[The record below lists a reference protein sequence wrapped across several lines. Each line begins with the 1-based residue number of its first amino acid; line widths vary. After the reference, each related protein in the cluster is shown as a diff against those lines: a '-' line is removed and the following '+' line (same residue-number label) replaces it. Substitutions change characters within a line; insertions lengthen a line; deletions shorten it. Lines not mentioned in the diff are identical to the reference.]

1 MKPPRLLREKTF
13 RMLMIEETPT
23 VRFILTSK
31 SLKEAKRKYCE
42 CKSFYIVDIGKIIR
56 DLGYDTHTL
65 SPESE
70 FVINYA
76 VQKKITHGIYSTK
89 SNDILVVYKNISE
102 KFVDNLEYF
111 LSEEIEEMVEFTI
124 EVD

>member
-1 MKPPRLLREKTF
+1 
-13 RMLMIEETPT
+13 MLMVEETPT

-31 SLKEAKRKYCE
+31 SLKEAKRKYCDA
-42 CKSFYIVDIGKIIR
+42 KSFYIVDIGKIIR
-56 DLGYDTHTL
+56 DLGYDVNTL
-65 SPESE
+65 TIESE

-76 VQKKITHGIYSTK
+76 VQKKITHGIYSTRC
-89 SNDILVVYKNISE
+89 NDILVVYKNISE

-111 LSEEIEEMVEFTI
+111 LNEEVEEIFQFTI

>member
-1 MKPPRLLREKTF
+1 MV
-13 RMLMIEETPT
+13 EETPT

-31 SLKEAKRKYCE
+31 SLKEAKRKYCDA
-42 CKSFYIVDIGKIIR
+42 KSFYIVDIGKIIR
-56 DLGYDTHTL
+56 DLGYDVNTL
-65 SPESE
+65 TIESE

-76 VQKKITHGIYSTK
+76 VQKKITHGIYSTRC
-89 SNDILVVYKNISE
+89 NDILVVYKNISE

-111 LSEEIEEMVEFTI
+111 LNEEVEEIFQFTI

>member
-1 MKPPRLLREKTF
+1 
-13 RMLMIEETPT
+13 MLMVEETPT

-31 SLKEAKRKYCE
+31 SLKEAKRKYCDK
-42 CKSFYIVDIGKIIR
+42 KSFYIVDIGKIIR
-56 DLGYDTHTL
+56 DLGYDVNTL
-65 SPESE
+65 TIESE

-76 VQKKITHGIYSTK
+76 VQKKITHGIYSTRC
-89 SNDILVVYKNISE
+89 NDILVVYKNISE

-111 LSEEIEEMVEFTI
+111 LNEEVEEIFQFTI